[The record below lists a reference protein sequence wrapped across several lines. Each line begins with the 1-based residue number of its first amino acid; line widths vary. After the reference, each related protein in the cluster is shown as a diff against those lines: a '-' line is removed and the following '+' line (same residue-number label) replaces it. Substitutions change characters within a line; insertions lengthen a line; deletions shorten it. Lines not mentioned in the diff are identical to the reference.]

1 MEERSRKIW
10 AQNDQTFW
18 LRSFGVSHKILPNE
32 VFTLEVDPLGNMYLS
47 RVADSFAFDYKVYD
61 LEENLIQRVKR
72 TFAEVPGNLGILMNG
87 TRGTGK
93 TVTAK
98 VMCNELNLPVIIVG
112 KYIEGGADYL
122 NSIPQDITIFIDEY
136 EKIFEENHTLL
147 SIMDG
152 AMNSEHKRVFILT
165 TNSLYINENLIQR
178 PGRIR
183 YLKTFKD
190 LSTTAIMEIVNDCLV
205 RKEYTDDII
214 RFISLLEMITVDI
227 VKTICQEVNVHNQ
240 KPDSFADVFNV
251 RKISEKFDIFLIDE
265 NTGVQTSAMPI
276 FTAVKV
282 RPHCEFEEGYS
293 FYINS
298 EYIGEIIDILGDRI
312 IKVKIDSEGLNHYQA
327 QLLGVDLEL
336 AKKKRIRRP
345 RGSAA
350 ANKASEEKASER
362 DPVVVNQDIIIMIS
376 DSEAVHRNFRTSL
389 VF

>member
-18 LRSFGVSHKILPNE
+18 LRSFGVSHKALPNE

-47 RVADSFAFDYKVYD
+47 RITDSFVFDYKVYD
-61 LEENLIQRVKR
+61 LEEDLIQRVKR

-112 KYIEGGADYL
+112 KYIEGGAEYL
-122 NSIPQDITIFIDEY
+122 NSIPQDIIIFIDEY

-152 AMNSEHKRVFILT
+152 AMNSDHKRVFILT

-214 RFISLLEMITVDI
+214 RFVSLLEMITVDI
-227 VKTICQEVNVHNQ
+227 VKTICQEVNIHNQ
-240 KPDSFADVFNV
+240 KPDAFADVFNV
-251 RKISEKFDIFLIDE
+251 RKISGKFDIFLVDE
-265 NTGVQTSAMPI
+265 ETGAQKSTLPLM
-276 FTAVKV
+276 TAVKV
-282 RPHCEFEEGYS
+282 SPHRGFEEGYS
-293 FYINS
+293 FYINN
-298 EYIGEIIDILGDRI
+298 EYIGEILDVLDERL
-312 IKVKIDSEGLNHYQA
+312 IKVKIETEGLNRYQA
-327 QLLGVDLEL
+327 QLLGIDSEL
-336 AKKKRIRRP
+336 AKKKRPRRP
-345 RGSAA
+345 HGSAA
-350 ANKASEEKASER
+350 AIKSSDEKAPEKE
-362 DPVVVNQDIIIMIS
+362 PVVINQDVIVLIS
-376 DSEAVHRNFRTSL
+376 DSEAIHRNFRTTL